1 MLFRLLALCTCLAA
15 PAGVTA
21 NPYDNLAR
29 VELLPGWRVS
39 EGEHM
44 AGLRIT
50 LRDGWK
56 TYWRAPGD
64 AGIPPEFSF
73 AGSDNV
79 QAVKPQWPV
88 PMVFNQGG
96 YRSIGYRNSV
106 VFPLS
111 VTLADGGA
119 PTRLSGQIEIGVCE
133 EICLPVSLSF
143 AADLPATGTR
153 EAAITAALIDRPL
166 TGEEAAIG
174 PVTCA
179 IAPIPDGLQVTAS
192 FAENQPHPEEV
203 IVIESGDDNVW
214 VSQAAITRE
223 AGRVR
228 AIVDM
233 VHVTGGA
240 FALDRSALRFTLLS
254 PDRAVEL
261 RGCQADAT
269 P

>member
-1 MLFRLLALCTCLAA
+1 MLALCTSLAA
-15 PAGVTA
+15 PVGLAA
-21 NPYDNLAR
+21 SPYDNLAR

-73 AGSDNV
+73 TGSANV
-79 QAVKPQWPV
+79 QAVAPQWPV
-88 PMVFNQGG
+88 PMVFDQGG

-106 VFPLS
+106 VFPLR
-111 VTLADGGA
+111 VTLSDGNA
-119 PTRLSGQIEIGVCE
+119 PTRLTGQIEIGVCE
-133 EICLPVSLSF
+133 EICLPVTLSF
-143 AADLPATGTR
+143 AADLPVTDAR

-166 TGEEAAIG
+166 TGEEAAVG

-179 IAPIPDGLQVTAS
+179 ISPISDGLRVTAS
-192 FAENQPHPEEV
+192 FAESQPHPEEV
-203 IVIESGDDNVW
+203 IVIESGDDTVW
-214 VSQAAITRE
+214 VSQAAISRE
-223 AGRVR
+223 AGRVK

-233 VHVTGGA
+233 VHVTGSA

-254 PDRAVEL
+254 PGRAVEL
-261 RGCQADAT
+261 RGCQADTT